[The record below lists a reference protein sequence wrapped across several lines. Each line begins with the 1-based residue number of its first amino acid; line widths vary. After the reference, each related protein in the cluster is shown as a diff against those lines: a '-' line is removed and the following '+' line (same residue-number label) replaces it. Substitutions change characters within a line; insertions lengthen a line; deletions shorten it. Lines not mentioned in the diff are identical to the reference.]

1 MGTSGQFVM
10 GSIRLLAAAAL
21 LALFGML
28 FFAPPLVA
36 SSDDSNIVCPP
47 HIPPFPPLPCF
58 DLDIRDSGT
67 PIDDE
72 SKDKLD
78 ETNENLREQ
87 RGGNWGLP
95 SIVPADPGTVVSPS
109 LDAPANLSV
118 TPGEGYLDISW
129 DAVSGAT
136 GYDVEAQT
144 AGSSS
149 WHDVASVTGTSHRY
163 TTSATIDHVRV
174 RASDG
179 SGVSDW
185 SQVSRLPAADWLD
198 TVQSSGGASAS
209 SAGGSIASQLSAPTG
224 LTVTRE
230 NSPRDEKLS
239 VSWTA
244 VTNAQGYNLAC
255 SASPGGNVAFTAWKW
270 WHCGSVDSGSTTT
283 FTVDDDKRGGVTRD
297 LSYGRS
303 YAVAIRAVTGTPSDA
318 SPWTASEDAHP
329 ARMPTGNISVSRA
342 DGSLTISW
350 IQPPLST
357 GYEIYCA
364 TIENGVLGADQLC
377 ADVETATVG
386 SDRRVTA
393 TITSWTVGGTTYT
406 VDDSKTYSLVVST
419 TNAWG
424 KSPGKVAPTIYPPPR
439 LTASNVGDDSATLTI
454 ANHTGNW
461 YVKKTTPTPAGTC
474 STAIA
479 TTTHNLS
486 NLTGGTTYTYS
497 AYSDGTCSTLLATTT
512 FITQVAV
519 DNLDKGPVF
528 QWPCGISG
536 NSDCAVAFTTGSNAS
551 GYTLTAITARFADKS
566 DSSGNLGNL
575 VATLRSDDSG
585 RPNER
590 EILASLTVGSN
601 PDTAGDYRVTCDVA
615 ECALSPNTT
624 YFVML
629 SADAGSTANYETY
642 NWQSTE
648 NNDEDLN
655 PAGNGWTLANG
666 TDHRSGEIWQTEY
679 SDTGKMKI
687 TAKINS
693 SLTAS
698 SVTATGATLTIAN
711 HAGAWWYKSATTGK
725 TDCTSAGSTA
735 SASVTGL
742 TPGTAYVF
750 KAYSDSSCG
759 TLLATASEFT
769 TLTPSLTA
777 SNVAAT
783 TATLTIANHTGNWYY
798 KSTTAGKTAC
808 TGPVSGTSVTLT
820 GLNGNT
826 SYTYSAYSDSSCGTL
841 LAAASSFK
849 TLLPPTLTASAVT
862 GTTATLTI
870 DNHTAAWWYD
880 ANTGPDT
887 TCQSVSADTSSDSL
901 TGLTAGTVYVYTAYG
916 KSGCNAADLLVTTTF
931 GTPQSVSASNLGESA
946 HGTYTV
952 GPNSAHAQEFTTGNA
967 TGGYTLSSVTLDFQ
981 NTSNAGAVTVAI
993 HGVQSNG
1000 KPETAAR
1007 ATLTGTA
1014 GNGQRTFTCTTGS
1027 NNNCALAADTSYFVL
1042 VDASAANAIHLNNTN
1057 SDVQTLTPSGN
1068 GWSIADDARNEAWGW
1083 TTHNLALKMSV
1094 SATGGAASASLTA
1107 TSTSLTIADY
1117 TGSWYY
1123 QANAAPHASCQGPVT
1138 GTSQAISGLTGG
1150 TSYTYK
1156 AYADS
1161 GCAVLLATASAF
1173 TAPATSV
1180 SVSTLDGALFS
1191 SYQVGNYLDAEQAGA
1206 QAFTTG
1212 SNTGGYT
1219 LSSIDIRFGTKYGS
1233 PTDLV
1238 VTLHAASGSNPN
1250 TGTTLATL
1258 SGSTSP
1264 STGSH
1269 TYTCSG
1275 SGCDLSASTT
1285 YFVLLAA
1292 PNSTG
1297 TSTYTVDLTS
1307 AAETKQPSNNGWS
1320 IADKGRENLSGTWV
1334 DMTAAV
1340 KMKVTATAN

>member
-759 TLLATASEFT
+759 TLLAAASE
-769 TLTPSLTA
+769 
-777 SNVAAT
+777 
-783 TATLTIANHTGNWYY
+783 
-798 KSTTAGKTAC
+798 
-808 TGPVSGTSVTLT
+808 
-820 GLNGNT
+820 
-826 SYTYSAYSDSSCGTL
+826 
-841 LAAASSFK
+841 FK

-870 DNHTAAWWYD
+870 GNHTAAWWYD

-887 TCQSVSADTSSDSL
+887 TCQSVSAGTSSDSL
-901 TGLTAGTVYVYTAYG
+901 TGLTAGTVYVYTAYS
-916 KSGCNAADLLVTTTF
+916 KNGCNAADLLVTTTF
-931 GTPQSVSASNLGESA
+931 GTPSTVSVSNLGEA
-946 HGTYTV
+946 D
-952 GPNSAHAQEFTTGNA
+952 GPAAFNLSSDYAQEFTTGSA
-967 TGGYTLSSVTLDFQ
+967 AGGYTLSSVTLDF
-981 NTSNAGAVTVAI
+981 TIITNASQIEASIRA
-993 HGVQSNG
+993 VQSNDT
-1000 KPETAAR
+1000 PATTAR
-1007 ATLTGTA
+1007 ATLTGTPA
-1014 GNGQRTFTCTTGS
+1014 VGEVTFTCDATNT
-1027 NNNCALAADTSYFVL
+1027 NNDCSLAANTSYFVY
-1042 VDASAANAIHLNNTN
+1042 VDALSFTANQQTTTA
-1057 SDVQTLTPSGN
+1057 SDDEDLQPSGN
-1068 GWSIADDARNEAWGW
+1068 GWSIANAARYQADSWNE
-1083 TTHNLALKMSV
+1083 HPQSLAMKMSV
-1094 SATGGAASASLTA
+1094 SATGGAASASLAA
-1107 TSTSLTIADY
+1107 TSTSLTISDY
-1117 TGSWYY
+1117 TGTWYY
-1123 QANAAPHASCQGPVT
+1123 QADAAPHATCQGPVS

-1161 GCAVLLATASAF
+1161 GCAVLLATAAAF
-1173 TAPATSV
+1173 TAPVVNSV
-1180 SVSTLDGALFS
+1180 SNLDKDAALTYPPLS
-1191 SYQVGNYLDAEQAGA
+1191 SSNYA
-1206 QAFTTG
+1206 QEFTTG
-1212 SNTGGYT
+1212 NNTGGYT
-1219 LSSIDIRFGTKYGS
+1219 LSSVQVDF
-1233 PTDLV
+1233 DLV
-1238 VTLHAASGSNPN
+1238 SKASAITVAIYEKQSNGNPAATARTNL
-1250 TGTTLATL
+1250 TGTAVTGVATF
-1258 SGSTSP
+1258 
-1264 STGSH
+1264 
-1269 TYTCSG
+1269 TCSG
-1275 SGCDLSASTT
+1275 TCSLDANTGYFVHVSSSDSTSADDLSTT
-1285 YFVLLAA
+1285 
-1292 PNSTG
+1292 SSDDET
-1297 TSTYTVDLTS
+1297 LT
-1307 AAETKQPSNNGWS
+1307 PSSNGWS
-1320 IADKGRENLSGTWV
+1320 IGNALSYQSGGSWALYANSV
-1334 DMTAAV
+1334 AL